1 MLAAGGDSEL
11 GELTT
16 RNKNPG
22 VFFTISLLLVVF
34 ITNTPLRGLW
44 SAIVVLSVLLGTVT
58 LAWMGLWGD
67 VLHAFGRISIHLS
80 VGFYLI
86 FSGLLFLLW
95 VAVVFGL
102 DRTHYWRFRP
112 GQLTRELVM
121 GGGEK
126 SYDTGGMSFEK
137 LRDDPFRHYL
147 LGLGSGDLVIN
158 TSVRPAGA
166 APHSERPVRGRHPDP
181 AAEADLRTAG
191 VTIGPSA
198 NVRRIL
204 PPPFRRCGR
213 VGLRIP
219 KPAPAPAG
227 ACSFGKVGNRRSC
240 GNAGVGSDMTGDAA
254 FGDCPG
260 CGSERWSRAGGTGDA
275 ARFSGQYICHRPKC
289 DGRFQVVYEG
299 RKRLEVTTVRSNWPK
314 KQERQMTAPVPAKAF
329 AAIFPQN
336 RN

>member
-1 MLAAGGDSEL
+1 MSSVPIEKPVVLTVASKSELSAAAAAATPEIRIYGHSTLLYWWPVWVIGFAMAALTYAEGSHAALVPAGAEYDSARNVIVLPAGATLAAGGDSEL

-22 VFFTISLLLVVF
+22 VFFAVSLLLVVF

-80 VGFYLI
+80 MGFYLF

-112 GQLTRELVM
+112 GQLTRESVM

-158 TSVRPAGA
+158 TSGAQREQLRIPNVLFVGGILVRLQKLI
-166 APHSERPVRGRHPDP
+166 SERP
-181 AAEADLRTAG
+181 A
-191 VTIGPSA
+191 
-198 NVRRIL
+198 
-204 PPPFRRCGR
+204 
-213 VGLRIP
+213 
-219 KPAPAPAG
+219 
-227 ACSFGKVGNRRSC
+227 
-240 GNAGVGSDMTGDAA
+240 
-254 FGDCPG
+254 
-260 CGSERWSRAGGTGDA
+260 
-275 ARFSGQYICHRPKC
+275 
-289 DGRFQVVYEG
+289 
-299 RKRLEVTTVRSNWPK
+299 
-314 KQERQMTAPVPAKAF
+314 
-329 AAIFPQN
+329 
-336 RN
+336 